1 MGKVIG
7 IALIDRKGGPVVVH
21 SSAKVTIEKGVGD
34 DHRGRDVE
42 NKDRQV
48 SVIAQED
55 WDIVCSEL
63 GTKLHW
69 TTRKANIMVS
79 GVDLVD
85 SIGDVLKIGN
95 FYIEITGKMLSGS
108 SMDEQFL
115 GLKDALAKDWR
126 SGVVGKVLNDGFI
139 NENDL
144 VTMMERA

>member
-95 FYIEITGKMLSGS
+95 LTYVLYELP
-108 SMDEQFL
+108 
-115 GLKDALAKDWR
+115 AKDR
-126 SGVVGKVLNDGFI
+126 EQVKEKYTKLY
-139 NENDL
+139 L
-144 VTMMERA
+144 